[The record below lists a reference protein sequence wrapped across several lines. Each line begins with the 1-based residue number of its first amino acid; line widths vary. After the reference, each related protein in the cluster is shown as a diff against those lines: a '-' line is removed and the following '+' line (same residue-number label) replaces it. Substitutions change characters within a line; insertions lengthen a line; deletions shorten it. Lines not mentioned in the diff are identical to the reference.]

1 MLLLNGYW
9 RSETMEN
16 FVDEWITSP
25 LHNAMYDGEYLNM
38 NVMKNVL
45 DHCKNE
51 DGMEVFHEKM
61 KPYYRMYFKV
71 NSVMFQNGSCSDV
84 RRFILMAMEE
94 DESFISWFT
103 DNFCLWNVVHAWA
116 EYYKKE
122 KSESKEFMDLLL
134 CFLSIGYEC
143 EWESHVNELR
153 HILLREEIEGNQYSR
168 AVYCMFHGFVMI
180 GKTTLPRQEMIALY
194 SQFSSHWFVLRF
206 LYSAMF
212 RCIIGCGFTNFVQI
226 PNQMKSCVD
235 YHPYLHLFYATAMEQ
250 KEVICNRGAKRDKL
264 EASLKEIRVIA
275 SKEPSDELNVLCGI
289 LFPKVWKDYI
299 EKNRL
304 KNYKELE
311 EELASMQG
319 KVRELID
326 KQVKM
331 LSDSAIPVEVI
342 ASELDKLSMSVPGM
356 AYEVF
361 EKLNS
366 LLIANEAW
374 TKNAPKI
381 RNRILKKMQK
391 PTVQATNYY
400 ESGANHNDHQKHLHI
415 SNDKKQLE

>member
-1 MLLLNGYW
+1 
-9 RSETMEN
+9 MEN

-311 EELASMQG
+311 EELVSMQG

>member
-1 MLLLNGYW
+1 
-9 RSETMEN
+9 MEN

>member
-1 MLLLNGYW
+1 
-9 RSETMEN
+9 MEN

-168 AVYCMFHGFVMI
+168 AVYCMFHAFVML

-264 EASLKEIRVIA
+264 EASLEEIRVIA

-311 EELASMQG
+311 EELVSMQG

-374 TKNAPKI
+374 TKNAPEI

-415 SNDKKQLE
+415 TNDKKQIR